1 MNIKNING
9 EKPHINHL
17 DEKSKELVEVIIKI
31 CKESGLSYREIN
43 EALYTADRVQ
53 LYRVLNGKTD

>member
-1 MNIKNING
+1 MNIKNIKG

-17 DEKSKELVEVIIKI
+17 DEKSKKLVEIIIKTCI
-31 CKESGLSYREIN
+31 ESGLSYREIN

-53 LYRVLNGKTD
+53 LFNLLNA